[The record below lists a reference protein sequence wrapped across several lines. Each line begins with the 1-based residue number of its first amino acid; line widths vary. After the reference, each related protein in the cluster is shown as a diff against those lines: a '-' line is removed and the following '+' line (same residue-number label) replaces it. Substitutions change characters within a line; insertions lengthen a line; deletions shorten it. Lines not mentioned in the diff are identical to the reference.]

1 MPVVV
6 NGAQGSHIWVAGKA
20 SRPVGRALGWD
31 RRAECI
37 HIALVNNMPDLALED
52 TELQFLELLDA
63 ASDNLSI
70 HLHLYS
76 LPGIPR
82 NCRAQQ
88 HLDELYFDTRDLGN
102 RGFDAVIVTGT
113 EPNQSDLRNE
123 PYWAP
128 LINLMDWAEENT
140 ISTVLSC
147 LAAHAG
153 VLYSDGIARQPLSN
167 KRFGVFEFCT
177 RRDHALTGRS
187 ADLLQFPH
195 SRWNDVAAE
204 ELNSCGYQVLTG
216 SPVHG
221 VDLFVKK
228 KRKSLFVHF
237 QGHPEYSR
245 LTLFK
250 EYRRDVRRFLKRERD
265 HYPGLPNGYFD
276 AAAVELLNDF
286 REQAIESP
294 SEQLM
299 AEFPEAPIAATLE
312 NTWRVSA
319 TCVYRRW
326 LQYVM
331 SRKAESLAFSASS
344 GIARARSA
352 AV

>member
-1 MPVVV
+1 
-6 NGAQGSHIWVAGKA
+6 
-20 SRPVGRALGWD
+20 LDWD

-63 ASDNLSI
+63 ASDNQSV

-88 HLDELYFDTRDLGN
+88 HLEELYFDTSDLGN

-140 ISTVLSC
+140 VSTVLSC

-153 VLYSDGIARQPLSN
+153 VLYSDGIARRPLSN

-177 RRDHALTGRS
+177 ARDHTLTGRS
-187 ADLLQFPH
+187 AAFLRFPH
-195 SRWNDVAAE
+195 SRWNDVSAE
-204 ELNSCGYQVLTG
+204 ELTSCGYQVLTE
-216 SPVHG
+216 SPGDG

-237 QGHPEYSR
+237 QGHPEYAR

-250 EYRRDVRRFLKRERD
+250 EYRRDVRRFLKGERD
-265 HYPGLPNGYFD
+265 SYPGLPNGYFD
-276 AAAVELLNDF
+276 AAAVELLADF
-286 REQAIESP
+286 RKEALENP

-299 AEFPEAPIAATLE
+299 AEFPEASIAATLE

-331 SRKAESLAFSASS
+331 SRKTESLTFAASS

-352 AV
+352 AG